1 MCAYWVGTNG
11 NIATNCQDLCVGA
24 VEYFFSQRIICWNT
38 IQRSK
43 TMSKVKWFQEHSART
58 SIIKPVEIWCKNI
71 FKPYGPASF
80 MPVIQINQVCVAC
93 EITVNRE
100 PVLFINPVRRKL
112 FC

>member
-1 MCAYWVGTNG
+1 MCTYWVGTNG
-11 NIATNCQDLCVGA
+11 NIATNSQDLCVGE
-24 VEYFFSQRIICWNT
+24 VEYFFSQRIIVGT
-38 IQRSK
+38 QYREVI
-43 TMSKVKWFQEHSART
+43 MSKVKWFEEHSART

-80 MPVIQINQVCVAC
+80 MPVIRINQVCVAC
-93 EITVNRE
+93 DITVNRE